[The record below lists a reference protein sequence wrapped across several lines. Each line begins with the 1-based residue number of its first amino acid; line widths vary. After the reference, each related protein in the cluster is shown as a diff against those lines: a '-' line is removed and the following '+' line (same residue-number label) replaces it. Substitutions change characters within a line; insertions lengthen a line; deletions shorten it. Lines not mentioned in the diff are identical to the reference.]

1 MSTLQKQIRDQ
12 VVTRVMTVTGLAA
25 GSVYRAPRR
34 DIPASDL
41 PAVLIYS
48 HGDNPVNAEDNQQ
61 YPHERAYT
69 VRVELRVAARVED
82 DATDAMAAQIRHA
95 ILPDDTLG
103 GLVMRTIWAQ
113 QQWDGVENDIPES
126 GTALDFTFH
135 YLYQPE

>member
-1 MSTLQKQIRDQ
+1 
-12 VVTRVMTVTGLAA
+12 
-25 GSVYRAPRR
+25 
-34 DIPASDL
+34 
-41 PAVLIYS
+41 
-48 HGDNPVNAEDNQQ
+48 
-61 YPHERAYT
+61 
-69 VRVELRVAARVED
+69 
-82 DATDAMAAQIRHA
+82 MAAQVRHA